1 MNPFAKVMGAVT
13 ASFFLAG
20 TAGAQTTLPGT
31 GKTVHY
37 AQDDSLGG
45 NYVVAQITSQALKKL
60 GYDVRLS
67 TMDTT
72 LFFQAVSQGDMDL
85 ATDVTLPQR
94 EPGFRAIAQQATL
107 VGDGMIIGG
116 GINGYLV
123 DRKTAVANNITNL
136 QQMKDPKIAG
146 LFGSDGKAEMISC
159 DPAWSC
165 GVVVDYQ
172 LDKFGLKQTVKPI
185 RGKYEALMA
194 DVVAKVR
201 NGKPAFYYAW
211 SPSWMTNAL
220 KPGSDVV
227 WLPTPQDALPPDV
240 PARGSALVK
249 GVVGCAGG
257 ADPCRMAMGAWNYDT
272 VANKQF
278 LAGNPAVKALLEQIR
293 FPLST
298 WSEWEG
304 AISKEGGSVSV
315 IKKLSDAWIASNQ
328 SQFDQWVATASKA
341 R

>member
-1 MNPFAKVMGAVT
+1 MNTFAKVLGAVT

-20 TAGAQTTLPGT
+20 TAGAQTTLPGA

-94 EPGFRAIAQQATL
+94 EPGFRAIARQATL

-315 IKKLSDAWIASNQ
+315 VKKLSDSWIASNQ

>member
-1 MNPFAKVMGAVT
+1 MNTFAKVLGAVT

-94 EPGFRAIAQQATL
+94 EPGFRAIARQATL

-315 IKKLSDAWIASNQ
+315 VKKLSDSWIASNQ

>member
-1 MNPFAKVMGAVT
+1 
-13 ASFFLAG
+13 
-20 TAGAQTTLPGT
+20 
-31 GKTVHY
+31 
-37 AQDDSLGG
+37 
-45 NYVVAQITSQALKKL
+45 
-60 GYDVRLS
+60 
-67 TMDTT
+67 
-72 LFFQAVSQGDMDL
+72 
-85 ATDVTLPQR
+85 
-94 EPGFRAIAQQATL
+94 
-107 VGDGMIIGG
+107 
-116 GINGYLV
+116 
-123 DRKTAVANNITNL
+123 
-136 QQMKDPKIAG
+136 
-146 LFGSDGKAEMISC
+146 
-159 DPAWSC
+159 
-165 GVVVDYQ
+165 
-172 LDKFGLKQTVKPI
+172 
-185 RGKYEALMA
+185 
-194 DVVAKVR
+194 
-201 NGKPAFYYAW
+201 
-211 SPSWMTNAL
+211 MTNAL

-315 IKKLSDAWIASNQ
+315 VKKLSDAWIASNQ

>member
-1 MNPFAKVMGAVT
+1 MNTFAKVMGAVT

-20 TAGAQTTLPGT
+20 TAGAQTTLPGA

-94 EPGFRAIAQQATL
+94 EPGFRAIARQATL

-315 IKKLSDAWIASNQ
+315 VKKLSDSWIASNQ

>member
-1 MNPFAKVMGAVT
+1 
-13 ASFFLAG
+13 
-20 TAGAQTTLPGT
+20 
-31 GKTVHY
+31 
-37 AQDDSLGG
+37 
-45 NYVVAQITSQALKKL
+45 
-60 GYDVRLS
+60 
-67 TMDTT
+67 
-72 LFFQAVSQGDMDL
+72 
-85 ATDVTLPQR
+85 
-94 EPGFRAIAQQATL
+94 
-107 VGDGMIIGG
+107 
-116 GINGYLV
+116 
-123 DRKTAVANNITNL
+123 
-136 QQMKDPKIAG
+136 MKDPKIAG

-194 DVVAKVR
+194 DVVAKIR

-315 IKKLSDAWIASNQ
+315 VKKLSDSWIASNQ

>member
-1 MNPFAKVMGAVT
+1 MNTFAKVMGAVT

-20 TAGAQTTLPGT
+20 TTGAQTTLPGT
-31 GKTVHY
+31 GKTVRY

-107 VGDGMIIGG
+107 VGNGMIIGG
-116 GINGYLV
+116 GINGYLI
-123 DRKTAVANNITNL
+123 DKKTAVANNITSL

-194 DVVAKVR
+194 DVVAKVH
-201 NGKPAFYYAW
+201 NGKPAFFYAW

-278 LAGNPAVKALLEQIR
+278 LASNPAVKALLEQIR

-315 IKKLSDAWIASNQ
+315 VKKLSDAWIASNR
-328 SQFDQWVATASKA
+328 SQFDQWVAAASKA

>member
-1 MNPFAKVMGAVT
+1 MNTFAKVLGAVT

-20 TAGAQTTLPGT
+20 TAGAQTTLPGA

-45 NYVVAQITSQALKKL
+45 NYVVSQITSQALKKL

-315 IKKLSDAWIASNQ
+315 VKKLSDSWFASNQ

>member
-1 MNPFAKVMGAVT
+1 MNTFAKVLGAVT

-20 TAGAQTTLPGT
+20 TAGAQTTLPGA

-72 LFFQAVSQGDMDL
+72 LFFQAVSQGDMAL

-94 EPGFRAIAQQATL
+94 EPGFRAIARQATL

-315 IKKLSDAWIASNQ
+315 VKKLSDSWIASNQ